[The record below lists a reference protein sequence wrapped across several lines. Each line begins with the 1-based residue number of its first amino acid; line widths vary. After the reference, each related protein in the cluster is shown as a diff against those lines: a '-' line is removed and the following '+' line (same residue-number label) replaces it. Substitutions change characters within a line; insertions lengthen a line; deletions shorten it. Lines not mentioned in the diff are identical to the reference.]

1 MKKVLVVPAV
11 AIVACL
17 VAGVV
22 VGGASRLLMRAI
34 NLAAGAE
41 SGFSWSG
48 TIAIVVAFAVFMLPG
63 AVVAAATSRRG
74 RTALLVLGALALCV
88 PAVSI
93 ASEELGSTDGF
104 TAVRWAAVLAAGA
117 GVFATI
123 AAMPVVTL
131 RVVDRLRPR

>member
-1 MKKVLVVPAV
+1 VKKVLLVPVVAL
-11 AIVACL
+11 VACL
-17 VAGVV
+17 AAAVV

-34 NLAAGAE
+34 NVAAGAE
-41 SGFSWSG
+41 SGFSWGG
-48 TIAIVVAFAVFMLPG
+48 TIAIVVAFAAFMLPG
-63 AVVAAATSRRG
+63 ALVAAATRRRG
-74 RTALLVLGALALCV
+74 RTVLLVLGALALCV

-93 ASEELGSTDGF
+93 AGEELGSTDGF
-104 TAVRWAAVLAAGA
+104 TTVRWAAVLAAGA